1 MQSMY
6 NLQHKLSPRFR
17 KCVHCHHL
25 LEPEIIADE
34 SKNYFILEMF
44 SVYFIA
50 HEIILKSFYE
60 NLSQYK
66 KFTSNW

>member
-1 MQSMY
+1 
-6 NLQHKLSPRFR
+6 
-17 KCVHCHHL
+17 
-25 LEPEIIADE
+25 
-34 SKNYFILEMF
+34 MF